1 MRDTKSRLRAHRLRL
16 KACTAAA
23 IFAAAVTLT
32 AQSYVPQRVFD
43 TKANAFVDFE
53 AMVAELAKQSV
64 VFVGEQHDDPNT
76 HRLELAVLEGLA
88 RRQKSVVVSLEMFE
102 RDTQDRVTGYL
113 GGSIDEPSFVKDSRP
128 WPRYATDYKPLVE
141 FAKQMK
147 WPVIAANVPRPFA
160 SEVSKAGWDALSGK
174 TDLEKTWFA
183 QDRQCPTDDEYARK
197 FREAMGS
204 HPVAG
209 QSAEAAAQTAER
221 FYFAQCLKDETMA
234 ESIARAH
241 AVERDPAPIVV
252 HYNGAFHSDY
262 GLGTASRVKRR
273 VPNARIAVVTMIPV
287 KTLDDLTP
295 TEDQRKRADFLVFT
309 IGK

>member
-1 MRDTKSRLRAHRLRL
+1 VS
-16 KACTAAA
+16 TAT
-23 IFAAAVTLT
+23 AVFVVTALVS

-53 AMVAELAKQSV
+53 TMVAALAAQNV

-102 RDTQDRVTGYL
+102 RDTQDGLTRYL
-113 GGSIDEPSFVKDSRP
+113 GDEVDEPTFLKDARP

-141 FAKQMK
+141 FAKSQK
-147 WPVIAANVPRPFA
+147 WPVVAANVPRPFA
-160 SEVSKAGWDALSGK
+160 SEVSKAGWAALEDK
-174 TDLEKTWFA
+174 TDMQKSWFA
-183 QDRQCPTDDEYARK
+183 QDRQCPTDDEYFKK
-197 FREAMGS
+197 FGEAMGT
-204 HPVAG
+204 HPAEG
-209 QSAEAAAQTAER
+209 QSAEAAARMAER

-234 ESIARAH
+234 ESIVRAH
-241 AVERDPAPIVV
+241 SVEKDPAPIVV

-262 GLGTASRVKRR
+262 GLGTAARVRRR
-273 VPNARIAVVTMIPV
+273 VANARIAIVTMVPV
-287 KTLDDLTP
+287 KSLDDVAP
-295 TEDQRKRADFLVFT
+295 TDDQKKRADYLVFT